1 MELVGKNKNWRVAAF
16 IIAVVYI
23 AYMWIHK
30 DIASAFTEMPKGE
43 ALPIVAVTIA
53 VTLLKVI
60 AFAGVLLLIKWAT
73 KKIFTKE

>member
-23 AYMWIHK
+23 AYMWIRK
-30 DIASAFTEMPKGE
+30 DVASTFLAMPKEE
-43 ALPIVAVTIA
+43 ALPLVATTIA